1 MKNSGIAVSVKE
13 KKKYSK
19 NGDSL
24 KIKRLEEIVAAQGR
38 IIGLI
43 YRQLVEKGIVP
54 FCDQPIPYIKI
65 AEKPDMATTFP
76 VKDAPFDIKTRKV
89 PLLEARVPITNQY
102 INKLPKV

>member
-13 KKKYSK
+13 KKKSSK

-54 FCDQPIPYIKI
+54 FCDQPIQYTKAI
-65 AEKPDMATTFP
+65 EKPNMATTFP
-76 VKDAPFDIKTRKV
+76 VKGTTFDIKTRKV
-89 PLLEARVPITNQY
+89 HLLEARVPIKSQY
-102 INKLPKV
+102 IDKLPKV